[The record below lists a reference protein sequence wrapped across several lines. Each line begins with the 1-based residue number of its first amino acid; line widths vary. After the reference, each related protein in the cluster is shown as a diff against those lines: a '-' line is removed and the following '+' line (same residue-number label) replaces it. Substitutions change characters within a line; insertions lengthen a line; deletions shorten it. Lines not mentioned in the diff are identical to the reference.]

1 METAAHKI
9 IGCVILILSLLAA
22 LFTGGYAAGKHYTN
36 AEWQVRWEKRNADD
50 KESQRLAAE
59 RDLQESERIR
69 QREYASAQQSQANIA
84 ELQQRLDDAKSRE
97 NDLLGDYKRGI
108 MRLRQQFRCGLSQAA
123 SAVQDAKAVAGSDAT
138 ARCGLSGADVE
149 FLIRFA
155 RSANEV
161 SSKLRAAQKELCNQ
175 YQAINGQKLDYKVC
189 NDETT
194 QPR

>member
-1 METAAHKI
+1 LETATHKV

-22 LFTGGYAAGKHYTN
+22 LFTGGYAAGKYYTDS
-36 AEWQVRWEKRNADD
+36 AWQVKWEKRNSDD
-50 KESQRLAAE
+50 KESKRLAAE

-69 QREYASAQQSQANIA
+69 QREYVAAQNSQANIA
-84 ELQQRLDDAKSRE
+84 ELQQRLNDAKSRE
-97 NDLLGDYKRGI
+97 NDLLDDYKRGI

-138 ARCGLSGADVE
+138 ARCGLSSGDVE

-161 SSKLRAAQKELCNQ
+161 SSKLRAAQQELCNQ

-189 NDETT
+189 ENETT